1 MEVESAAVAVLEEL
15 LGLSIGFQAD
25 EQCQQEQYDVVLL

>member
-1 MEVESAAVAVLEEL
+1 VLELEEC
-15 LGLSIGFQAD
+15 LGKSLRFQAD